1 MFSKG
6 DNFRNFLFA
15 HLEDVVFPNRFY
27 SYRKEFTPIEAN
39 SVLYEMTSV
48 GMGGS
53 NENDR
58 IALPDSVPI
67 QLKTAQRNR
76 FCYTPQKIK
85 LSCRFFLISIWD
97 CIFAFLDGITSEN
110 MGFRASTSSK

>member
-6 DNFRNFLFA
+6 NNFRNFLFA
-15 HLEDVVFPNRFY
+15 HLEGVVFPNRVY
-27 SYRKEFTPIEAN
+27 SYRKEFTSIEAN
-39 SVLYEMTSV
+39 SFLYEMTSV

-58 IALPDSVPI
+58 IAFPDSVPI
-67 QLKTAQRNR
+67 QLKIARRNR
-76 FCYTPQKIK
+76 FCYTTENQTG
-85 LSCRFFLISIWD
+85 LSLFFKFPSGTVFLH
-97 CIFAFLDGITSEN
+97 FLDGITSEN